1 MSVSPRQLFGGNIDS
16 SPYIHNDS
24 MMVFNSLDAAED
36 VRVVPDQS
44 RQQKVHYDCYF
55 NSQKQTP
62 AQGDDNS
69 SYVKTDDAQRLGL
82 TAIAKTTVYSHH
94 TNASDN
100 FSSRQTNL
108 HFASDIHVKNSNCI
122 VNDEA
127 QTNHD
132 LSEVSH
138 PAQTYT
144 CKLDDK
150 YEDTHESS
158 DDAQDTMKNSN
169 DYSLS
174 IEAKSV
180 VSSEEAIQRLIS
192 NIIDKSGIQDTADL
206 AQRKDV
212 VNKTIL
218 RIVRRFYI
226 QAFKDMFAKKFRSKE
241 AKSKWYYEHIKKFA
255 AEVFGSANPD
265 LHILQTYLA
274 SIINPKHMTSQD
286 IKDTGLDADK
296 FFTFHN
302 CLYKYSHTRL
312 VNLFEIKPLAS
323 LYNYFYNH
331 SSMTEMLRSEPS
343 VNKNY
348 QIYVSAVRDFSRIFN
363 AMGDTL
369 SLSFN

>member
-1 MSVSPRQLFGGNIDS
+1 MSVSPRQLFGGNISS

-36 VRVVPDQS
+36 MRAVPDQS
-44 RQQKVHYDCYF
+44 RQQKVRYDCYF
-55 NSQKQTP
+55 NSQKL
-62 AQGDDNS
+62 AQDNQGNNGSYCNSNADDTQRRECTAMARTTVFSHQMSSSDNNS
-69 SYVKTDDAQRLGL
+69 SPK
-82 TAIAKTTVYSHH
+82 
-94 TNASDN
+94 
-100 FSSRQTNL
+100 SSSCYTGDMQ
-108 HFASDIHVKNSNCI
+108 SKNSNCTI
-122 VNDEA
+122 DVKPR
-127 QTNHD
+127 TNSD
-132 LSEVSH
+132 LSDASY
-138 PAQTYT
+138 PAHA
-144 CKLDDK
+144 CKVDDK
-150 YEDTHESS
+150 YEDTNGSS
-158 DDAQDTMKNSN
+158 DDAQDTMKNSS
-169 DYSLS
+169 DCSLS
-174 IEAKSV
+174 IGAKSV
-180 VSSEEAIQRLIS
+180 VSSEEMIQRLIS
-192 NIIDKSGIQDTADL
+192 NIIDKSGSQEIADL

-331 SSMTEMLRSEPS
+331 SSMTDMLRSEPS

-348 QIYVSAVRDFSRIFN
+348 EIYISAVRDFSRIFN
-363 AMGDTL
+363 AMGETL
-369 SLSFN
+369 SLSSN